1 MSYTCK
7 CAICKSRGRGR
18 DRNEE
23 RRRRSGSK
31 TGQKLER
38 VDGLQ
43 EQEEMMMDW
52 RTLDLDLELFEMGG
66 RN

>member
-23 RRRRSGSK
+23 RWRRSGSK